1 MVQLNDT
8 LILTL
13 NLTDI
18 EKVINGIY
26 FSLNWKNILKS
37 PKMLYVLIV
46 ILNYY

>member
-37 PKMLYVLIV
+37 PKILYVVV